1 MYRTRLLPVLTL
13 SAGLAM
19 PALTVRADAVI
30 SGTPPTLTSQPSR
43 PDQEGIV
50 RGQAALRMKHF
61 DQAER
66 AFGEAYELNP
76 RSVEAMLGLAAA
88 TQAQGK
94 TRLARDWMSSAVA
107 IAPGQA
113 NVLQA
118 QARLLT
124 EQGLLPDAERSYHAA
139 IASHPGMVQLK
150 LDLAALYLEKLG
162 KPGQAVDLLREV
174 VRQHPEMAAAQLGLG
189 MALSTDGKFE
199 EASRALE
206 DAVRRDPGNAVAHHA
221 LGVVSLRQGQAERA
235 LTSFDKAL
243 SLRKDFANS
252 VLARGDAL
260 QMLGR
265 HEQAIEAY
273 QRAARL
279 LPQSVLPHLQRA
291 RALER
296 MEKFAEAEAAY
307 REGLKVSPNDPRLA
321 NNLAYL
327 LANRRLRLDE
337 ALSLAK
343 QAVARDPKRATYHD
357 TLGVVLQLR
366 GDEAG
371 ARQAFERGL
380 ALEPGNGALRQ
391 RLAQTS
397 TPMAVKT
404 AAVQAPAPVPAP
416 TLTPTPTPAP
426 APAAVLPPAA
436 PVAAPAAVA
445 AKPAAAVAKA
455 AAPAAAPVAAA
466 PADAGKLVAGRL
478 EAWRQAWEA
487 KDSARYLAF
496 YGSTFVPAGNKPR
509 AAWETDRRAK
519 LDKKGEIKVVV
530 GAPSFKL
537 EGEVVRVS
545 FEQRYQSGNYSDVV
559 NKQLEWVKDGG
570 DWKIRREAQL

>member
-43 PDQEGIV
+43 PDQDGIV

-150 LDLAALYLEKLG
+150 LDLAALYLDKLG

-189 MALSTDGKFE
+189 MALSADGKFE
-199 EASRALE
+199 EASRSLE

-235 LTSFDKAL
+235 LVSFDKAL

-279 LPQSVLPHLQRA
+279 LPQSVVPHLQRA

-307 REGLKVSPNDPRLA
+307 REGLKVGPNDPRLA

-380 ALEPGNGALRQ
+380 ALEPGNVTLRQ
-391 RLAQTS
+391 RLAQAAV
-397 TPMAVKT
+397 PVAVKT
-404 AAVQAPAPVPAP
+404 AAVPAPTSAAPATPVAAPVPAP
-416 TLTPTPTPAP
+416 AVVAAKPVP
-426 APAAVLPPAA
+426 APAAKT
-436 PVAAPAAVA
+436 APAQ
-445 AKPAAAVAKA
+445 PA
-455 AAPAAAPVAAA
+455 
-466 PADAGKLVAGRL
+466 ADAGKLVVGRL

-487 KDSARYLAF
+487 KDSARYLSF
-496 YGSTFVPAGNKPR
+496 YGSAFVPAGNKPR

-519 LDKKGEIKVVV
+519 LGKKGEIKVQL
-530 GAPSFKL
+530 GTPSIKAD
-537 EGEVVRVS
+537 GEVVLVS

-559 NKQLEWVKDGG
+559 QKQLEWVREGS

>member
-43 PDQEGIV
+43 PDQDGIV

-150 LDLAALYLEKLG
+150 LDLAALYLDKLG

-189 MALSTDGKFE
+189 MALSADGKFE
-199 EASRALE
+199 EASRSLE

-235 LTSFDKAL
+235 MVSFDKAL

-279 LPQSVLPHLQRA
+279 LPQSVVPHLQRA

-307 REGLKVSPNDPRLA
+307 REGLKVGPNDPRLA

-391 RLAQTS
+391 RLAQS
-397 TPMAVKT
+397 ATPIAIKT
-404 AAVQAPAPVPAP
+404 AAVQ
-416 TLTPTPTPAP
+416 TPAP
-426 APAAVLPPAA
+426 APTPAAAVPPVA
-436 PVAAPAAVA
+436 PVAAPAGVA
-445 AKPAAAVAKA
+445 AKPAVAPVAKA
-455 AAPAAAPVAAA
+455 AAPAVAPAA

-496 YGSTFVPAGNKPR
+496 YGSAFVPAGNKPR

-519 LDKKGEIKVVV
+519 LDKKGEIKVVL

>member
-43 PDQEGIV
+43 PDQDGIV

-150 LDLAALYLEKLG
+150 LDLAALYLDKLG

-189 MALSTDGKFE
+189 MALSADGKFE
-199 EASRALE
+199 EASRSLE

-235 LTSFDKAL
+235 LVSFDKAL

-279 LPQSVLPHLQRA
+279 LPQSVVPHLQRA

-296 MEKFAEAEAAY
+296 MEKFAEAEVAY
-307 REGLKVSPNDPRLA
+307 REGLKVGPNDPRLA

-391 RLAQTS
+391 RLAQS
-397 TPMAVKT
+397 ATPMAIKT
-404 AAVQAPAPVPAP
+404 AAVQARAPAP
-416 TLTPTPTPAP
+416 T
-426 APAAVLPPAA
+426 PAAAVPPVA

-445 AKPAAAVAKA
+445 AKPAVAPVAKA
-455 AAPAAAPVAAA
+455 AAPAVAPAA

-496 YGSTFVPAGNKPR
+496 YGSAFVPAGNKPR

-519 LDKKGEIKVVV
+519 LDKKGEIKVVL

>member
-43 PDQEGIV
+43 PDQDGIV

-150 LDLAALYLEKLG
+150 LDLAALYLDKLG

-189 MALSTDGKFE
+189 MALSADGKFE
-199 EASRALE
+199 EASRSLE

-235 LTSFDKAL
+235 LVSFDKAL

-279 LPQSVLPHLQRA
+279 LPQSVVPHLQRA

-296 MEKFAEAEAAY
+296 MEKFAEAEVAY
-307 REGLKVSPNDPRLA
+307 REGLKVGPNDPRLA

-391 RLAQTS
+391 RLAQS
-397 TPMAVKT
+397 ATPIAIKT
-404 AAVQAPAPVPAP
+404 AAVQ
-416 TLTPTPTPAP
+416 TPAP
-426 APAAVLPPAA
+426 APTPAAAVPPVA

-445 AKPAAAVAKA
+445 AKPAVAPVAKA
-455 AAPAAAPVAAA
+455 AAPAVAPAA

-496 YGSTFVPAGNKPR
+496 YGSAFVPAGNKPR

-519 LDKKGEIKVVV
+519 LDKKGEIKVVL

>member
-1 MYRTRLLPVLTL
+1 
-13 SAGLAM
+13 M

-30 SGTPPTLTSQPSR
+30 SGTPPTLTAQPAR
-43 PDQEGIV
+43 PDLDGIV
-50 RGQAALRMKHF
+50 RGQSALRMKHY

-139 IASHPGMVQLK
+139 IASHPGIVQLK
-150 LDLAALYLEKLG
+150 LDLAALYLDKLG

-189 MALSTDGKFE
+189 MALSADGKFE

-206 DAVRRDPGNAVAHHA
+206 DAARRDPGNAVAHHA
-221 LGVVSLRQGQAERA
+221 LGVVSLKQGQAERA
-235 LTSFDKAL
+235 LVSLDKAL
-243 SLRKDFANS
+243 ALRKDLAS
-252 VLARGDAL
+252 AVLARGDAL

-265 HEQAIEAY
+265 HEQAVEAY
-273 QRAARL
+273 RRAATL
-279 LPQSVLPHLQRA
+279 LPQSVVPHLQRA

-296 MEKFAEAEAAY
+296 REKCAAAAAAY
-307 REGLKVSPNDPRLA
+307 REGLKIGPNDPRLA

-337 ALSLAK
+337 ALSLAR

-380 ALEPGNGALRQ
+380 ALEPGNVTLRQ
-391 RLAQTS
+391 RLAQAAV
-397 TPMAVKT
+397 PVAVKT
-404 AAVQAPAPVPAP
+404 AAAPAPASAAPATPVVAPVPAP
-416 TLTPTPTPAP
+416 A
-426 APAAVLPPAA
+426 
-436 PVAAPAAVA
+436 
-445 AKPAAAVAKA
+445 
-455 AAPAAAPVAAA
+455 VAAA
-466 PADAGKLVAGRL
+466 PAVVAAKPVPAAKTAPAQPATDAGKLVADRL

-487 KDSARYLAF
+487 KDSARYLSF
-496 YGSTFVPAGNKPR
+496 YGSAFVPAGNKPR

-519 LDKKGEIKVVV
+519 LGKKGEIKVQL
-530 GAPSFKL
+530 GTPSIKA
-537 EGEVVRVS
+537 EGEVVLVS

-559 NKQLEWVKDGG
+559 QKQLEWVREGS

>member
-30 SGTPPTLTSQPSR
+30 SGTPPTLVSQPGR
-43 PDQEGIV
+43 PDQDGIV

-150 LDLAALYLEKLG
+150 LDLAALYLDKLG

-189 MALSTDGKFE
+189 MALSADGKFE
-199 EASRALE
+199 EASRSLE

-235 LTSFDKAL
+235 LVSFDKAL

-279 LPQSVLPHLQRA
+279 LPQSVVPHLQRA

-307 REGLKVSPNDPRLA
+307 REGLKVGPNDPRLA

-391 RLAQTS
+391 RLAQS
-397 TPMAVKT
+397 ATPIAIKT
-404 AAVQAPAPVPAP
+404 AAVQ
-416 TLTPTPTPAP
+416 TPAP
-426 APAAVLPPAA
+426 APTPAAAVPPVA

-445 AKPAAAVAKA
+445 AKPAVAPVAKA
-455 AAPAAAPVAAA
+455 AAPAVAPAA

-496 YGSTFVPAGNKPR
+496 YGSAFVPAGNKPR

-519 LDKKGEIKVVV
+519 LDKKGEIKVVL

>member
-43 PDQEGIV
+43 PDQDGIV

-150 LDLAALYLEKLG
+150 LDLAALYLDKLG

-189 MALSTDGKFE
+189 MALSADGKFE
-199 EASRALE
+199 EASRSLE

-235 LTSFDKAL
+235 LVSFDKAL

-279 LPQSVLPHLQRA
+279 LPQSVVPHLQRA

-307 REGLKVSPNDPRLA
+307 REGLKVGPNDPRLA

-391 RLAQTS
+391 RLAQS
-397 TPMAVKT
+397 ATPIAIKT
-404 AAVQAPAPVPAP
+404 AAVQ
-416 TLTPTPTPAP
+416 TPAP
-426 APAAVLPPAA
+426 APTPAAAVPPVA
-436 PVAAPAAVA
+436 PVAAPAGVA
-445 AKPAAAVAKA
+445 AKPAVAPVAKA
-455 AAPAAAPVAAA
+455 AAPAVAPAA

-496 YGSTFVPAGNKPR
+496 YGSAFVPAGNKPR

-519 LDKKGEIKVVV
+519 LDKKGEIKVVL

-537 EGEVVRVS
+537 EGEEVRVS

>member
-43 PDQEGIV
+43 PDQDGIV

-150 LDLAALYLEKLG
+150 LDLAALYIDKLG

-189 MALSTDGKFE
+189 MALSADGKFE
-199 EASRALE
+199 EASRSLE

-235 LTSFDKAL
+235 LVSFDKAL

-279 LPQSVLPHLQRA
+279 LPQSVVPHLQRA

-307 REGLKVSPNDPRLA
+307 REGLKVGPNDPRLA

-391 RLAQTS
+391 RLAQS
-397 TPMAVKT
+397 ATPIAIKT
-404 AAVQAPAPVPAP
+404 AAVQ
-416 TLTPTPTPAP
+416 TPAP
-426 APAAVLPPAA
+426 APTPAAAVPPVA
-436 PVAAPAAVA
+436 PVAAPAGVA
-445 AKPAAAVAKA
+445 AKPAVAPVAKA
-455 AAPAAAPVAAA
+455 AAPAVAPAA

-496 YGSTFVPAGNKPR
+496 YGSAFVPAGNKPR

-519 LDKKGEIKVVV
+519 LDKKGEIKVVL

>member
-43 PDQEGIV
+43 PDQDGIV

-150 LDLAALYLEKLG
+150 LDLAALYLDKLG

-189 MALSTDGKFE
+189 MALSADGKFE
-199 EASRALE
+199 EASRSLE

-235 LTSFDKAL
+235 LVSFDKAL

-279 LPQSVLPHLQRA
+279 LPQSVVPHLQRA

-307 REGLKVSPNDPRLA
+307 REGLKVGPNDPRLA

-391 RLAQTS
+391 RLAQS
-397 TPMAVKT
+397 ATPIAIKT
-404 AAVQAPAPVPAP
+404 AAVQ
-416 TLTPTPTPAP
+416 TPAP
-426 APAAVLPPAA
+426 APTPAAAVPPVA
-436 PVAAPAAVA
+436 PVAAPAGVA
-445 AKPAAAVAKA
+445 AKPAVAPVAKA
-455 AAPAAAPVAAA
+455 AAPAVAPAA

-496 YGSTFVPAGNKPR
+496 YGSAFVPAGNKPR

-519 LDKKGEIKVVV
+519 LDKKGEIKVVL

>member
-43 PDQEGIV
+43 PDQDGIV

-150 LDLAALYLEKLG
+150 LDLAALYLDKLG

-189 MALSTDGKFE
+189 MALSADGKFE
-199 EASRALE
+199 EASRSLE

-235 LTSFDKAL
+235 LVSFDKAL

-279 LPQSVLPHLQRA
+279 LPQSVVPHLQRA

-307 REGLKVSPNDPRLA
+307 REGLKVGPNDPRLA

-337 ALSLAK
+337 ALSLAR

-391 RLAQTS
+391 RLAQS
-397 TPMAVKT
+397 ATPIAIKT
-404 AAVQAPAPVPAP
+404 AAVQ
-416 TLTPTPTPAP
+416 TPAP
-426 APAAVLPPAA
+426 APTPAAAVPPVA

-445 AKPAAAVAKA
+445 AKPAVAPVAKA
-455 AAPAAAPVAAA
+455 AAPAVAPAA

-487 KDSARYLAF
+487 KDSARYLSF
-496 YGSTFVPAGNKPR
+496 YGSAFVPAGNKPR

-519 LDKKGEIKVVV
+519 LGKKGEIKVQL
-530 GAPSFKL
+530 GTPSIKAD
-537 EGEVVRVS
+537 GEVVLVS

-559 NKQLEWVKDGG
+559 QKQLEWVKDGG

>member
-43 PDQEGIV
+43 PDQDGIV

-150 LDLAALYLEKLG
+150 LDLAALYLDKLG

-189 MALSTDGKFE
+189 MALSADGKFE
-199 EASRALE
+199 EASRSLE

-235 LTSFDKAL
+235 LVSFDKAL

-279 LPQSVLPHLQRA
+279 LPQSVVPHLQRA

-307 REGLKVSPNDPRLA
+307 REGLKVGPNDPRLA

-391 RLAQTS
+391 RLAQS
-397 TPMAVKT
+397 ATPIAIKT
-404 AAVQAPAPVPAP
+404 AAVQ
-416 TLTPTPTPAP
+416 TPAP
-426 APAAVLPPAA
+426 APTPAAAVPPVA

-445 AKPAAAVAKA
+445 AKPAVAPVAKA
-455 AAPAAAPVAAA
+455 AAPAVAPAA

-496 YGSTFVPAGNKPR
+496 YGSAFVPAGNKPR

-519 LDKKGEIKVVV
+519 LDKKGEIKVVL

-559 NKQLEWVKDGG
+559 NKLLEWVKDGG

>member
-13 SAGLAM
+13 AAGLAM

-43 PDQEGIV
+43 PDQDGIV
-50 RGQAALRMKHF
+50 RGQTALRMKHF

-139 IASHPGMVQLK
+139 IASHPGIVQLK
-150 LDLAALYLEKLG
+150 LDLAALYLDKLG

-189 MALSTDGKFE
+189 MALSADGKFE

-221 LGVVSLRQGQAERA
+221 LGVVSLKQGQAERA
-235 LTSFDKAL
+235 LASFDKAL
-243 SLRKDFANS
+243 TLRKDFANS

-273 QRAARL
+273 QRAAKL
-279 LPQSVLPHLQRA
+279 LPQSVVPHLQRA

-307 REGLKVSPNDPRLA
+307 REGLKVAPNDPRLA

-380 ALEPGNGALRQ
+380 ALEPGNAALRQ
-391 RLAQTS
+391 RLAQS
-397 TPMAVKT
+397 ATPMAIKT
-404 AAVQAPAPVPAP
+404 AAV
-416 TLTPTPTPAP
+416 PAP
-426 APAAVLPPAA
+426 APAAVVPPAA

-445 AKPAAAVAKA
+445 PVAKA
-455 AAPAAAPVAAA
+455 AAPAAAPVTAA
-466 PADAGKLVAGRL
+466 PAPDASKLVAGRL

-496 YGSTFVPAGNKPR
+496 YGSAFVPAGNKPR

-559 NKQLEWVKDGG
+559 QKQLEWVKDGG

>member
-139 IASHPGMVQLK
+139 IASHPGIVQLK
-150 LDLAALYLEKLG
+150 LDLAALYLDKLG

-189 MALSTDGKFE
+189 MALSADGKLD

-206 DAVRRDPGNAVAHHA
+206 DAARRDPGNPIVHHA
-221 LGVVSLRQGQAERA
+221 LGVVCLKQGQAERA
-235 LTSFDKAL
+235 LTSLDKAL
-243 SLRKDFANS
+243 SLRKDLAS
-252 VLARGDAL
+252 AVLARGDAL

-265 HEQAIEAY
+265 HEQAVEAY
-273 QRAARL
+273 RRAATL
-279 LPQSVLPHLQRA
+279 LPQSVVPHLQRA

-296 MEKFAEAEAAY
+296 MERFAEAEAAY
-307 REGLKVSPNDPRLA
+307 REGLKIGPSDPRLA

-337 ALSLAK
+337 ALSLAR

-380 ALEPGNGALRQ
+380 ALEPGNVTLRQ
-391 RLAQTS
+391 RLAQAAV
-397 TPMAVKT
+397 PVAVKT
-404 AAVQAPAPVPAP
+404 AAAPAPASAAPATPVAAPVPAP
-416 TLTPTPTPAP
+416 AVAAAPAVVAAKPVP
-426 APAAVLPPAA
+426 APAAKT
-436 PVAAPAAVA
+436 APAQ
-445 AKPAAAVAKA
+445 PA
-455 AAPAAAPVAAA
+455 
-466 PADAGKLVAGRL
+466 ADAGKLVADRL

-487 KDSARYLAF
+487 KDSARYLSF
-496 YGSTFVPAGNKPR
+496 YGSAFVPAGNKPR

-519 LDKKGEIKVVV
+519 LGKKGEIKVQL
-530 GAPSFKL
+530 GTPSIKAD
-537 EGEVVRVS
+537 GEVVLVS

-559 NKQLEWVKDGG
+559 QKQLEWVREGS

>member
-43 PDQEGIV
+43 PDQDGIV

-107 IAPGQA
+107 FAPGQA

-150 LDLAALYLEKLG
+150 LDLAALYLDKLG

-189 MALSTDGKFE
+189 MALSADGKFE
-199 EASRALE
+199 EASRSLE

-235 LTSFDKAL
+235 LVSFDKAL
-243 SLRKDFANS
+243 SLRKDLAS
-252 VLARGDAL
+252 AVLARGDAL

-279 LPQSVLPHLQRA
+279 LPQSVVPHLQRA

-307 REGLKVSPNDPRLA
+307 REGLKVGPNDPRLA

-391 RLAQTS
+391 RLAQS
-397 TPMAVKT
+397 ATPIAIKT
-404 AAVQAPAPVPAP
+404 AAVQ
-416 TLTPTPTPAP
+416 TPAP
-426 APAAVLPPAA
+426 APTPAAAVPPVA

-445 AKPAAAVAKA
+445 AKPAVAPVAKA
-455 AAPAAAPVAAA
+455 AAPAVAPAA

>member
-19 PALTVRADAVI
+19 PALTVHADAVI
-30 SGTPPTLTSQPSR
+30 SGTPPTLTAQPNR
-43 PDQEGIV
+43 PDHDGIV
-50 RGQAALRMKHF
+50 RGQSALRMKHY

-139 IASHPGMVQLK
+139 IASHPGIVQLK
-150 LDLAALYLEKLG
+150 LDLAALYLDKLG

-189 MALSTDGKFE
+189 MALSADGKLD

-206 DAVRRDPGNAVAHHA
+206 DAARRDPGNPIVHHA
-221 LGVVSLRQGQAERA
+221 LGVVSLKQGQAERA
-235 LTSFDKAL
+235 LTSLDKAL
-243 SLRKDFANS
+243 SLRKDLAS
-252 VLARGDAL
+252 AVLARGDAL

-265 HEQAIEAY
+265 HEQAVEAY
-273 QRAARL
+273 RRAATL
-279 LPQSVLPHLQRA
+279 LPQSVVPHLQRA

-307 REGLKVSPNDPRLA
+307 REGLKIGPSDPRLA

-337 ALSLAK
+337 ALSLAR

-380 ALEPGNGALRQ
+380 ALEPGNVTLRQ
-391 RLAQTS
+391 RLAQAAV
-397 TPMAVKT
+397 PVAVKT
-404 AAVQAPAPVPAP
+404 AAAPAPASAAPATPVAAPVPAP
-416 TLTPTPTPAP
+416 AVAAAPAVVAAKPVP
-426 APAAVLPPAA
+426 APAAKT
-436 PVAAPAAVA
+436 APAQ
-445 AKPAAAVAKA
+445 PA
-455 AAPAAAPVAAA
+455 
-466 PADAGKLVAGRL
+466 ADAGKLVADRL

-487 KDSARYLAF
+487 KDSARYLSF
-496 YGSTFVPAGNKPR
+496 YGSAFVPAGNKPR

-519 LDKKGEIKVVV
+519 LGKKGEIKVQL
-530 GAPSFKL
+530 GTPSIKAD
-537 EGEVVRVS
+537 GEVVLVS

-559 NKQLEWVKDGG
+559 QKQLEWVREGS

>member
-19 PALTVRADAVI
+19 PALTVHADAVI
-30 SGTPPTLTSQPSR
+30 SGTPPTLTAQPNR
-43 PDQEGIV
+43 PDHDGIV
-50 RGQAALRMKHF
+50 RGQSALRMKHY

-139 IASHPGMVQLK
+139 IASHPGIVQLK
-150 LDLAALYLEKLG
+150 LDLAALYLDKLG

-189 MALSTDGKFE
+189 MALSADGKLD

-206 DAVRRDPGNAVAHHA
+206 DAARRDPGNPIVHHA
-221 LGVVSLRQGQAERA
+221 LGVVCLKQGQAERA
-235 LTSFDKAL
+235 LTSLDKAL
-243 SLRKDFANS
+243 SLRKDLAS
-252 VLARGDAL
+252 AVLARGDAL

-265 HEQAIEAY
+265 HEQAVEAY
-273 QRAARL
+273 RRAATL
-279 LPQSVLPHLQRA
+279 LPQSVVPHLQRA

-307 REGLKVSPNDPRLA
+307 REGLKIGPSDPRLA

-337 ALSLAK
+337 ALSLAR

-380 ALEPGNGALRQ
+380 ALEPGNVTLRQ
-391 RLAQTS
+391 RLAQAAV
-397 TPMAVKT
+397 PVAVKT
-404 AAVQAPAPVPAP
+404 AAVPAPTSAAPATPVAAPVPAP
-416 TLTPTPTPAP
+416 AVAAAPAVVAAKPVP
-426 APAAVLPPAA
+426 APAAKT
-436 PVAAPAAVA
+436 APAQ
-445 AKPAAAVAKA
+445 PA
-455 AAPAAAPVAAA
+455 
-466 PADAGKLVAGRL
+466 ADAGKLVVGRL

-487 KDSARYLAF
+487 KDSARYLSF
-496 YGSTFVPAGNKPR
+496 YGSAFVPAGNKPR

-519 LDKKGEIKVVV
+519 LGKKGEIKVQL
-530 GAPSFKL
+530 GTPSIKAD
-537 EGEVVRVS
+537 GEVVLVS

-559 NKQLEWVKDGG
+559 QKQLEWVREGS

>member
-1 MYRTRLLPVLTL
+1 MYRTRLLPVLAL

-30 SGTPPTLTSQPSR
+30 SGTPPSFTSQPSR
-43 PDQEGIV
+43 PDHDGIV
-50 RGQAALRMKHF
+50 RGQSALRMKHF

-88 TQAQGK
+88 NQAQGK

-139 IASHPGMVQLK
+139 IASHPGMTQLK
-150 LDLAALYLEKLG
+150 LDLAALYLDKLG

-189 MALSTDGKFE
+189 MALSADGRFD
-199 EASRALE
+199 EATRALE
-206 DAVRRDPGNAVAHHA
+206 DAARRDPGNAVAHHA
-221 LGVVSLRQGQAERA
+221 LGVVNLKQGQAERA
-235 LTSFDKAL
+235 LASLDKAL
-243 SLRKDFANS
+243 SLRKDLANA

-260 QMLGR
+260 QILGR

-273 QRAARL
+273 QRAATL
-279 LPQSVLPHLQRA
+279 LPQSVVPHLQRA

-307 REGLKVSPNDPRLA
+307 REGLKVGPNDPRLA

-337 ALSLAK
+337 ALSLAR

-380 ALEPGNGALRQ
+380 ALEPGNGTLRQ
-391 RLAQTS
+391 RLAQS
-397 TPMAVKT
+397 GAPVAVKT
-404 AAVQAPAPVPAP
+404 AAVQAPALASAAQP
-416 TLTPTPTPAP
+416 L
-426 APAAVLPPAA
+426 PAAVPVAVPATLAAKPAA
-436 PVAAPAAVA
+436 PVAKAAPPAPASAS
-445 AKPAAAVAKA
+445 PG
-455 AAPAAAPVAAA
+455 P
-466 PADAGKLVAGRL
+466 DAGKLVAGRL

-487 KDSARYLAF
+487 KDSGRYLAF
-496 YGSTFVPAGNKPR
+496 YGAAFVPAGNKPR

-519 LDKKGEIKVVV
+519 LGKKGEIKVQL
-530 GAPSFKL
+530 GTPSVKV
-537 EGEVVRVS
+537 EGEVVKVS

-559 NKQLEWVKDGG
+559 HKQLEWVKEGG

>member
-30 SGTPPTLTSQPSR
+30 SGTPPTLTAQPNR
-43 PDQEGIV
+43 PDLDGIV
-50 RGQAALRMKHF
+50 RGQSALRMKHY

-150 LDLAALYLEKLG
+150 LDLAALYLDKLG

-189 MALSTDGKFE
+189 MALSADGKFE
-199 EASRALE
+199 EASRSLE

-279 LPQSVLPHLQRA
+279 LPQSVVPHLQRA

-307 REGLKVSPNDPRLA
+307 REGLKIGPSDPRLA

-337 ALSLAK
+337 ALSLAR

-380 ALEPGNGALRQ
+380 ALEPGNVTLRQ
-391 RLAQTS
+391 RLAQAAV
-397 TPMAVKT
+397 PVAVKT
-404 AAVQAPAPVPAP
+404 AAVPAPTSAAPATPVAAPVPAP
-416 TLTPTPTPAP
+416 AVAAAPAVVAAKPVP
-426 APAAVLPPAA
+426 APAAKT
-436 PVAAPAAVA
+436 APAQ
-445 AKPAAAVAKA
+445 PA
-455 AAPAAAPVAAA
+455 
-466 PADAGKLVAGRL
+466 ADAGKLVVGRL

-487 KDSARYLAF
+487 KDSARYLSF
-496 YGSTFVPAGNKPR
+496 YGSAFVPAGNKPR

-519 LDKKGEIKVVV
+519 LGKKGEIKVQL
-530 GAPSFKL
+530 GTPSIKAD
-537 EGEVVRVS
+537 GEVVLVS

-559 NKQLEWVKDGG
+559 QKQLEWVREGS